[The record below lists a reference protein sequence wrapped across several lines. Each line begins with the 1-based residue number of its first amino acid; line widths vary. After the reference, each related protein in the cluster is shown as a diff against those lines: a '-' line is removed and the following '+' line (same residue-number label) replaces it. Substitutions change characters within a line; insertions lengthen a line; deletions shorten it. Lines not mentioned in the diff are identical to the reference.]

1 MVIIL
6 ELNYDVIIVRYGE
19 LGIKSP
25 RVRKRFEK
33 KLVKNIKESFPC
45 EVKINQGRIFIYP
58 EDYDDALIKLT
69 KVFGIVSVSPAITTI
84 TDKTILEGVINDYV
98 DNLKS
103 ENLISENTSFAIRCR
118 RVGKHDFT
126 SQELGAW
133 AGGVVIRNVN
143 APVNLSNP
151 DLEIFIEVREDE
163 TFIYHKKIKGQAGLP
178 LGTQGKLIVLL
189 SGGID
194 SPVAAYMMMK
204 RGCQVTLLH
213 FNNTPFTDET
223 TVLKV
228 QKIAKKLKEYS
239 AGVKLELKV
248 VNYGDYLKS
257 CREDAEKLTCVLCK
271 NGMYHVAEQLA
282 QQFNAVGIVDG
293 SSVGQVASQTLP
305 NLLATRNGVNIP
317 ILSPLIGMDK
327 VDIENIAKKIGTYEL
342 SIIQD
347 SGCSAVPRYPE
358 TKADIERVK
367 SAQEKI
373 GATELIKDVVKS
385 AKKLRY

>member
-1 MVIIL
+1 MTL
-6 ELNYDVIIVRYGE
+6 EYDVIIARYGE

-25 RVRKRFEK
+25 RVRRRFEK
-33 KLVKNIKESFPC
+33 KLVKNIKESFQC
-45 EVKINQGRIFIYP
+45 DVKVNQGRIFIYP
-58 EDYDDALIKLT
+58 KDYTEALNNLSKI
-69 KVFGIVSVSPAITTI
+69 FGIVSFSPAITTI
-84 TDKTILEGVINDYV
+84 TDKIILEDVITRYV
-98 DNLKS
+98 DSLKL
-103 ENLISENTSFAIRCR
+103 ENLISEDTSFAIRCR
-118 RVGKHDFT
+118 RVGKHNFT

-133 AGGVVIRNVN
+133 AGGVVIQNIN

-151 DLEIFIEVREDE
+151 DLEIFIEVRENE

-178 LGTQGKLIVLL
+178 LGTQGRLIVLL

-213 FNNTPFTDET
+213 FNNAPFTDDT
-223 TVLKV
+223 TLSKV

-248 VNYGDYLKS
+248 VEYGDYLETCKS
-257 CREDAEKLTCVLCK
+257 NAEKLTCVLCK

-282 QQFNAVGIVDG
+282 PQIKAVGIVDG

-327 VDIENIAKKIGTYEL
+327 VDIENIAKKIGTYEF
-342 SIIQD
+342 SIIAD

-358 TKADIERVK
+358 TKADINRVK
-367 SAQEKI
+367 TAQEEI
-373 GATELIKDVVKS
+373 GTDLLIKDVVNS
-385 AKKLRY
+385 VKKLRY

>member
-213 FNNTPFTDET
+213 FNNEPFTDET

-257 CREDAEKLTCVLCK
+257 CKKDAEKLTCVLCK
-271 NGMYHVAEQLA
+271 NGLYHVAEQLA
-282 QQFNAVGIVDG
+282 QQIKAVGIVDG

-305 NLLATRNGVNIP
+305 NLLATRNGVNMP

-373 GATELIKDVVKS
+373 GTAELIRDVVKS